1 MEDCLFCKIIAG
13 EVPSAKVYED
23 DKFVAFLDINPV
35 TPGHTLVVPKKHSYN
50 VLDTDEDVLCEL
62 GRILKKI
69 SKAVCDGM
77 DTESFNLNQNNGEV
91 SGQVI
96 PHLHWH
102 IVPRYEDDGLRLWPG
117 KPYEDG
123 EAEKVAEKIKSL
135 SKY

>member
-1 MEDCLFCKIIAG
+1 MEDCLFCKIING
-13 EVPSAKVYED
+13 EVPSEKVYED
-23 DKFVAFLDINPV
+23 DKFFAFLDINPV

-69 SKAVCDGM
+69 SKAVTSGM
-77 DTESFNLNQNNGEV
+77 GIESFNLNQNNGEI

-102 IVPRYEDDGLRLWPG
+102 VIPRYADDGLRLWPG
-117 KPYEDG
+117 KPYDEG
-123 EAEKVAEKIKSL
+123 EAEKVAEKIKS
-135 SKY
+135 SIN